1 MANPTTL
8 YSNITQVSVYSSKNV
23 ETVDLALLI
32 LLVLCF
38 CFFLYF
44 LTIILCVYFTTAHI
58 RENTRYVLFV
68 YMLIND
74 TLYLFLS
81 FFLLVFNIYKIE
93 LLVPLCIVLV
103 ILPLTSFMATPYNLA
118 VMALERYVA
127 ICYPLRHAELCTPQR
142 SHAAIA
148 IIWALGFLPCVA
160 DFIALSSSVGTNYF
174 YLTGICDRATFIK
187 TPVQN
192 TMRFINLVLSFTMVG
207 LIIMYTYIRIMLIA
221 RKLSSGKSSAFKA
234 GKTVMLHAFQL
245 LLCMTAFTSQF
256 TEIYLKDYFAFL
268 QITNF
273 LLFMCLP
280 RFLSPFIYGIRDE
293 VFRKYI
299 IKWHSFAITLG

>member
-1 MANPTTL
+1 MANSTVL
-8 YSNITQVSVYSSKNV
+8 YSNITQVSVYSNKNA
-23 ETVDLALLI
+23 ETVRMALLI
-32 LLVLCF
+32 LLVICI

-68 YMLIND
+68 HMLIND
-74 TLYLFLS
+74 TLYLFLGV
-81 FFLLVFNIYKIE
+81 FLAVFHVYVIN
-93 LLVPLCIVLV
+93 LPVPLCIVL
-103 ILPLTSFMATPYNLA
+103 LTLSLTSFLVTPYNLA

-127 ICYPLRHAELCTPQR
+127 ICYPLRHAELCTTQR

-148 IIWALGFLPCVA
+148 VIWAVGFSTCVV
-160 DFIALSSSVGTNYF
+160 DLIVLSFSVETHYF
-174 YLTGICDRATFIK
+174 SLSGICGRPMLIK

-192 TMRFINLVLSFTMVG
+192 NMRYITLIFSFTMVG
-207 LIIMYTYIRIMLIA
+207 LIIVYTYIRIMLIA
-221 RKLSSGKSSAFKA
+221 RKLSSNKSSASKA

-299 IKWHSFAITLG
+299 IKWHSCANTLG

>member
-1 MANPTTL
+1 MANSTAL
-8 YSNITQVSVYSSKNV
+8 NSNITQVSVDSNKNA
-23 ETVDLALLI
+23 ETVKTALI
-32 LLVLCF
+32 IVLVICI

-68 YMLIND
+68 HLLIND
-74 TLYLFLS
+74 TLYLFLGS
-81 FFLLVFNIYKIE
+81 SLVVLNVYLIN
-93 LLVPLCIVLV
+93 LPVPLCIVL
-103 ILPLTSFMATPYNLA
+103 LTLSLTSFLVTPYNLA

-127 ICYPLRHAELCTPQR
+127 ICYPLRHAELCTTQR

-148 IIWALGFLPCVA
+148 IIWTVGFMSCVA
-160 DFIALSSSVGTNYF
+160 DFIALSVTVETKYF
-174 YLTGICDRATFIK
+174 SLNAVCGRAMFIK

-192 TMRFINLVLSFTMVG
+192 TMRSMTLILSFTMVG
-207 LIIMYTYIRIMLIA
+207 LIIVYTYIRIMLIA
-221 RKLSSGKSSAFKA
+221 RKLGSNKSSASKA
-234 GKTVMLHAFQL
+234 GKTVMFHAFQL
-245 LLCMTAFTSQF
+245 LLCMTAFTSHF
-256 TEIYLKDYFAFL
+256 TETYLKDYFAFL

-273 LLFMCLP
+273 LLFTCLP

-299 IKWHSFAITLG
+299 IKWHSSAITLE